1 MFHYIEQ
8 TKGEGGANLWV
19 DAFHAANL
27 LFEENPES
35 FQILVNTPVLFRNF
49 TKTIVGKV
57 YNGSRHPL
65 IRLVIFF
72 LDLLQVPIISM
83 EWHDISQRRLHDL
96 ISQDIL
102 ARF

>member
-8 TKGEGGANLWV
+8 TKGEGGANLWA

-57 YNGSRHPL
+57 YNRSRHPL
-65 IRLVIFF
+65 IRLVI
-72 LDLLQVPIISM
+72 LPV
-83 EWHDISQRRLHDL
+83 ISQTF
-96 ISQDIL
+96 SSL
-102 ARF
+102 AESKDSHWL